1 MAHFR
6 FQDAVIRTNDR
17 SRVERR
23 LLGPISFETS
33 DDETIVLCG
42 PTGSGKSLLLELAS
56 GLRSPQEGDVL
67 LDGVR
72 VDKVAPSKRGI
83 GLLTQD
89 AALYDHLSV
98 RENIAFGLSGTPAR
112 DTRVTHAATTARCMD
127 LLERNPVAGSLSGGE
142 RRRVALAKA
151 LAIEPDALLL
161 DEPFE
166 GLDAG
171 THQSLRIELRRR
183 LQARRGPSLIALHDQ
198 ADAIALADRII
209 LLESGRILQIGTPT
223 ELMEQPNSA
232 GVARLFQ
239 SEIPGVL
246 QGRWQDGRLH
256 LPGGSMDHQVDL
268 PDGDIDVVV
277 PSGAIY
283 LDEGGLEG
291 WEVIAEEPVRRG
303 TDHLLRHRE
312 DTKGEGVL
320 RFNAEMQDQPLE
332 IGSCVSIGLSRDRLK
347 VFPRS

>member
-6 FQDAVIRTNDR
+6 FQDAVIRVNDR

-23 LLGPISFETS
+23 LLGPISLETS

-56 GLRSPQEGDVL
+56 GLRSPSEGDVL

-72 VDKVAPSKRGI
+72 VDRVAPSKRGI

-98 RENIAFGLSGTPAR
+98 RENIAFGLSRVPSR
-112 DTRVTHAATTARCMD
+112 ETRVSDAATTARCME

-151 LAIEPDALLL
+151 LAIEPVALLL

-166 GLDAG
+166 GLDAA
-171 THQSLRIELRRR
+171 THQSLRLELRRR
-183 LQARRGPSLIALHDQ
+183 LQARQGPSLIALHDQ

-209 LLESGRILQIGTPT
+209 LLESGRILQIGTPA
-223 ELMEQPNSA
+223 ELLEQPNSA
-232 GVARLFQ
+232 RVAQLFQ
-239 SEIPGVL
+239 SETPGVL
-246 QGRWQDGRLH
+246 RGRWQDGRLH

-277 PSGAIY
+277 PARAVH
-283 LDEGGLEG
+283 LDDDGLQG

-303 TDHLLRHRE
+303 TDHLLRHRD
-312 DTKGEGVL
+312 DTKGEGIL
-320 RFNAEMQDQPLE
+320 RFSAEMQEQPLE
-332 IGSCVSIGLSRDRLK
+332 VGSCISIGLSRDRLK